1 MVKDF
6 LEIKLAT
13 RKDMGLKT
21 TTTRVIQGL
30 MLSIKPMVPRMVT
43 LLVNTWDKAQKQAVG
58 KLINIRDDPA
68 DQISGGVAVHIGQGS
83 SWRCSKA
90 WVRKDRTIR

>member
-43 LLVNTWDKAQKQAVG
+43 LLVNTWVKPRSRPSE
-58 KLINIRDDPA
+58 N
-68 DQISGGVAVHIGQGS
+68 
-83 SWRCSKA
+83 
-90 WVRKDRTIR
+90 